1 MNTSDVVDR
10 TENVD
15 FEEIKEEQLKLR
27 VETALR
33 EVERLKIRICH
44 LTKHLDRIST
54 SLTIE
59 QLEKDLGVIS
69 IESQERKEKS
79 DN

>member
-15 FEEIKEEQLKLR
+15 FEEIKEEQLKLSI
-27 VETALR
+27 ETALR
-33 EVERLKIRICH
+33 EAERLKIWICH

-69 IESQERKEKS
+69 IESQKRK
-79 DN
+79 